1 MSDNQLDRGAW
12 APGVVVEYTVD
23 KPKLN
28 PALEAAEKQFL
39 TYAVREADTA
49 TADYQQSKSVYE
61 NAAENYQAK
70 VSIVR
75 GFLDYLAK
83 KYNLSE
89 TQDID
94 EQGNIIT
101 RSQ

>member
-1 MSDNQLDRGAW
+1 MSDNQSNEGAW
-12 APGVVVEYTVD
+12 VSVNEYSGD
-23 KPKLN
+23 KLN
-28 PALEAAEKQFL
+28 LKPTIEPAEQQFL
-39 TYAVREADTA
+39 AYAVREADAA
-49 TADYQQSKSVYE
+49 TADYQQAKSVYE

-70 VSIVR
+70 VASVR
-75 GFLDYLAK
+75 GFLEYLTK
-83 KYNLSE
+83 KYSLNE

>member
-1 MSDNQLDRGAW
+1 MNDNPSHEPDL
-12 APGVVVEYTVD
+12 
-23 KPKLN
+23 KPTIE
-28 PALEAAEKQFL
+28 PADQQFL
-39 TYAVREADTA
+39 AYAVREADAA
-49 TADYQQSKSVYE
+49 TADYQQAKSVYE

-70 VSIVR
+70 VASVR
-75 GFLDYLAK
+75 GFLEYLTK
-83 KYNLSE
+83 KYSLNE